1 MRGFIITNRIKSF
14 ITMLKLPKDPVSL
27 ILTVLAIIF
36 FVLSMLLFRQVTLQ
50 RAERDKEMAARIV
63 LEEKLNKAAKEKT
76 DLEEKLK
83 STEVQLGEEKASH
96 GQTKKILSQEQLIN
110 QSLKEE
116 LAKVTKLKEA
126 LEEKLRE
133 ASLSGKIKS
142 GAK

>member
-1 MRGFIITNRIKSF
+1 
-14 ITMLKLPKDPVSL
+14 MLKLPKVKSSL
-27 ILTVLAIIF
+27 IFMVLATIF
-36 FVLSMLLFRQVTLQ
+36 FILSILLSRQVNLQ
-50 RAERDKEMAARIV
+50 RAERDKEMAARID

-76 DLEEKLK
+76 TLEEKLK
-83 STEVQLGEEKASH
+83 STEAKLEEEKISH
-96 GQTKKILSQEQLIN
+96 GTTKKILSQEQLIN

-116 LAKVTKLKEA
+116 LVKVTKLRET